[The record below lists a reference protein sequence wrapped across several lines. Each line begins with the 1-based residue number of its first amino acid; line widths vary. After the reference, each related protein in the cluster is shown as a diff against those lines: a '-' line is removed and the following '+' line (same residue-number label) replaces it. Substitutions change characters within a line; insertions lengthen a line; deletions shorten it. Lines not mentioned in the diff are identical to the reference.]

1 MRTIVQRTAIAL
13 FCIGML
19 YGCSKCG
26 RSAEEQVSMQLSA
39 EKGVIQSEKDRTDSL
54 YRETLR
60 QLDEMV
66 TVLQALEAEEGIV
79 RTMGP
84 EKGETPATFKQRME
98 DIARRMNE
106 KTATIRKQAGEITN
120 LKQKLAATEAKLA
133 AVSKRADSL
142 ASLVSV
148 QQKEIVA
155 LREQLTSSRKTID
168 SLRQKMVEKDAIIA
182 SKIKDLN
189 RAHYIVNT
197 KDDLLKKG
205 IIDKQG
211 QVLFFGGRI
220 AVKQN
225 FDTKDFTTID
235 ITEIKEIPVKAAK
248 DDVSIV
254 STHDTDT
261 YEVVESGEGACI
273 IKIKEPQRFWK
284 GAKYLVIMVD

>member
-1 MRTIVQRTAIAL
+1 MRTIVQRTTIAL
-13 FCIGML
+13 FCVGML

-26 RSAEEQVSMQLSA
+26 RTAEEQVSMQLTA
-39 EKGVIQSEKDRTDSL
+39 EKGVIQNEKDRTDSL

-84 EKGETPATFKQRME
+84 EKGENPATFKQRME
-98 DIARRMNE
+98 DIARRLND
-106 KTATIRKQAGEITN
+106 KTATIRKQAGEIN
-120 LKQKLAATEAKLA
+120 SLKQKLAATESKLA

-142 ASLVSV
+142 ASLVNV

-155 LREQLTSSRKTID
+155 LREQLTISRRAID
-168 SLRQKMVEKDAIIA
+168 SLRQKVAEKDAIIA

-189 RAHYIVNT
+189 RAHYIVNS

-235 ITEIKEIPVKAAK
+235 ISEIKEIPVKAPK
-248 DDVSIV
+248 NDISIV

-261 YEVVESGEGACI
+261 YEIIESGEESCI
-273 IKIKEPQRFWK
+273 VRIKDPQRFWK
-284 GAKYLVIMVD
+284 GAKYLVVMID